1 MAHAP
6 NRPVLSAAD
15 VLFLINT
22 TQVGVGIFRMAR
34 EHITATGSDA
44 WLVPL
49 LGGLAVALLLGAAYA
64 LLARHARGNWLDLG
78 DTLLSA
84 PLNAPFRVAFFAYCT
99 LQAAAVTAAFVDI
112 LAILTFPTIHRY
124 ILSLLLFLPAWYAL
138 SGGIHVL
145 AKLGL
150 FTFLITIWMV
160 ALGYYPLRE
169 ADWLNLLPVL
179 DTPPATLLRQAANSG
194 FEFSGFEMFLF
205 LFPYLDDR
213 RRAFRAA
220 LWGHGITT
228 LVYAYVVL
236 ITIVYFGKEQIRHV
250 LYPLLDLFRVVA
262 LPVMERFEMFM
273 LSLWLFQIVATVG
286 AYLWMAAEIL
296 NRWPRIQPHRHVLA
310 FVAALALYAALPESY
325 LAIERLSGW
334 SGKAGLALV
343 VVTLLLYGIGH
354 FVRKRG
360 TGYAKGGSPA
370 AG

>member
-1 MAHAP
+1 M
-6 NRPVLSAAD
+6 
-15 VLFLINT
+15 
-22 TQVGVGIFRMAR
+22 
-34 EHITATGSDA
+34 
-44 WLVPL
+44 
-49 LGGLAVALLLGAAYA
+49 ALLLGAAYA

-112 LAILTFPTIHRY
+112 LATLTFPIIHRY

-145 AKLGL
+145 AKFGL

-169 ADWLNLLPVL
+169 AEWLNLLPVL
-179 DTPPATLLRQAANSG
+179 ATPPTVLLRQTANSG
-194 FEFSGFEMFLF
+194 FEFSGFELLLF

-213 RRAFRAA
+213 RRAIRAA

-236 ITIVYFGKEQIRHV
+236 ISIVYFGKEQIRHV
-250 LYPLLDLFRVVA
+250 LYPLLDLFRVVD
-262 LPVMERFEMFM
+262 LPVMVRFEMFM

-325 LAIERLSGW
+325 LAIEHITSW
-334 SGKAGLALV
+334 KGKAGVGLLLI
-343 VVTLLLYGIGH
+343 TLLLYSLA
-354 FVRKRG
+354 FLVRKRG
-360 TGYAKGGSPA
+360 KSHAQSGSPA

>member
-49 LGGLAVALLLGAAYA
+49 LGGLAVVLLLGAAYA
-64 LLARHARGNWLDLG
+64 LLARHSRGNWLDIG

-99 LQAAAVTAAFVDI
+99 LQAAAVTAAFVNI
-112 LAILTFPTIHRY
+112 LATFTFPTLHPY
-124 ILSLLLFLPAWYAL
+124 VLSLLLFLPAWYAL
-138 SGGIHVL
+138 TGGIHVL
-145 AKLGL
+145 AKFGL

-160 ALGYYPLRE
+160 VLGYYPLRE
-169 ADWLNLLPVL
+169 GDWLNLLPVL
-179 DTPPATLLRQAANSG
+179 ATPSTVLLRQISNSAFEFTG
-194 FEFSGFEMFLF
+194 FELLLF
-205 LFPYLDDR
+205 LFPYLDNR
-213 RRAFRAA
+213 PRAFQAA

-236 ITIVYFGKEQIRHV
+236 ISIVYFGKEQIRHV

-262 LPVMERFEMFM
+262 LPVIERFEMLM
-273 LSLWLFQIVATVG
+273 LSIWLFQVVGTVA
-286 AYLWMAAEIL
+286 AYLWMASETL
-296 NRWPRIQPHRHVLA
+296 NRWPRIKPQRHVLA
-310 FVAALALYAALPESY
+310 FVTALALYAALPESY

-370 AG
+370 VG